1 VYKGCYV
8 GTQVNYGKY
17 GNFEDA
23 ASCALSI
30 W

>member
-17 GNFEDA
+17 GNFDDA
-23 ASCALSI
+23 ASCALLI
-30 W
+30 G